1 MAKFNR
7 GGALHGAT
15 SGRATSAITTGGQPD
30 TRTAEGGPGY
40 LRSMQGELFLLAVSN
55 LVGED
60 TFYEQATDRDKR
72 FAKLVRQVAIEHPV
86 WTFELLTWL
95 RDKANMRS
103 ASVVG
108 AVEAVHAWLA
118 RPTSG
123 KAWYEFESKVNP
135 WLEER
140 AASGDKRGIARAL
153 IDGVCQRADEPGELV
168 AYYVSRYGRSLPK
181 PVKRGLADAVRRL
194 YTEYALL
201 KYDTATRGGGNGYR
215 FGDVIEL
222 THARPSHINEGDAQY
237 FDQSALFK
245 HAIDRRHGRSID
257 TEEERLDISLPTV
270 QANHVLRFLVDQA
283 KNSQSKEFAG
293 ANRKRRIAELLTD
306 TGNLRGAG
314 MTWEDALSLA
324 GDTVPKAALWD
335 ALIPTMGYMA
345 LLRNLRNFDEAGIGR
360 QSAEFVQRKLA
371 DPNQVDR
378 SRQFPFRFYSAYM
391 AAPNSRWVQPLDE
404 ALTRSCS
411 NIPLLRG
418 RTLVLCDTSGSMSWG
433 HVSNGSKRTYAEVAA
448 LFAIALAV
456 RAASP
461 DGKRANASLDL
472 VGFATTQFHHQVRVG
487 GSVLPELR
495 RFTDRIGEA
504 GGGTDIAGAV
514 HAGYDGHDRVIII
527 SDMQTMDSGLRGW
540 QLGGYS
546 SRSNNVDRIVPAHVP
561 VYGFNLAG
569 YRAGAIPSGGGNR
582 HEFGGGLTDAAFRLI
597 PLLEAGERTGWP
609 WQPADQAPRSTV
621 PEGSHGSGDGVWTVA
636 TGH

>member
-7 GGALHGAT
+7 GQSLRSART
-15 SGRATSAITTGGQPD
+15 GRAVSAVATTGGQPD
-30 TRTAEGGPGY
+30 TRTHENGAGY
-40 LRSMQGELFLLAVSN
+40 SRTAQSELFLLAVSN

-72 FAKLVRQVAIEHPV
+72 FAKLVREVAIEHPV

-95 RDKANMRS
+95 RSKANMRS

-108 AVEAVHAWLA
+108 AVEAVHAWLT
-118 RPTSG
+118 RPKSG
-123 KAWYEFESKVNP
+123 EAWYAFENKVQT
-135 WLEER
+135 WR
-140 AASGDKRGIARAL
+140 AARVASGDKRGLARVL
-153 IDGVCQRADEPGELV
+153 IDQVCQRADEPGELV

-181 PVKRGLADAVRRL
+181 PVKRGLGDAVRRL

-222 THARPSHINEGDAQY
+222 THARPSRLNEGDAQY
-237 FDQSALFK
+237 FDQSELFRF
-245 HAIDRRHGRSID
+245 AIDRRHGRSVD
-257 TEEERLDISLPTV
+257 TEERRLDLHLPTV
-270 QANHVLRFLVDQA
+270 HTNHVLRFLVDQA

-293 ANRKRRIAELLTD
+293 ANRKRRITELLTD
-306 TGNLRGAG
+306 TDHLRGAG
-314 MTWEDALSLA
+314 MTWEDVLSLA
-324 GDTVPKAALWD
+324 GDTVPKAELWQ

-345 LLRNLRNFDEAGIGR
+345 LLRNLRNFDEAGIDR
-360 QSAEFVQRKLA
+360 RTAEFVQRKLA

-378 SRQFPFRFYSAYM
+378 SRQFPFRFYSAYV
-391 AAPNSRWVQPLDE
+391 AAPNSRWVQPLDD

-411 NIPLLRG
+411 NIPLLPG

-433 HVSNGSKRTYAEVAA
+433 HVSSGSKRTYAEVAG

-456 RAASP
+456 RAASAE
-461 DGKRANASLDL
+461 GKRAGALLDL

-514 HAGYDGHDRVIII
+514 RAGYDGHDRVIIL
-527 SDMQTMDSGLRGW
+527 SDMQTMSPSARGW
-540 QLGGYS
+540 SLGGYS
-546 SRSNNVDRIVPAHVP
+546 YRDSNVDRLVPAHVP

-569 YRAGAIPSGGGNR
+569 YRAGAIPSGGNNR

-609 WQPADQAPRSTV
+609 WQ
-621 PEGSHGSGDGVWTVA
+621 
-636 TGH
+636 